1 MRRLQ
6 SLPVLL
12 RRSVWQTHRYP
23 AASDYE
29 RNSVFDSIFSHPI
42 LDRKRHHHPSTHP
55 AGRHGYKLQQ
65 VLPCKDRPRVQRSR
79 FSQQLVLPAASL
91 LEPRRRIQLRRSLG
105 ERKRVCRRS
114 WVYGYT
120 HTHTYTFQ
128 DIFQDIFL
136 SYYTDAYQWRPDSI
150 ADSTGNDEQLRPLLL
165 RPVRRRVPEYRKC
178 QLDHACELRRMEPQR
193 QERL

>member
-1 MRRLQ
+1 M
-6 SLPVLL
+6 
-12 RRSVWQTHRYP
+12 
-23 AASDYE
+23 
-29 RNSVFDSIFSHPI
+29 
-42 LDRKRHHHPSTHP
+42 
-55 AGRHGYKLQQ
+55 
-65 VLPCKDRPRVQRSR
+65 QRSR

-120 HTHTYTFQ
+120 HTHTFQ
-128 DIFQDIFL
+128 DIFP

-150 ADSTGNDEQLRPLLL
+150 ADSAGNGEQLRPLLL
-165 RPVRRRVPEYRKC
+165 RPVRRRMPEYRKC
-178 QLDHACELRRMEPQR
+178 QLDHACELRRMKPQR